1 MTIHGIPI
9 SKDEISYVAGYCE
22 QDDTHLLESTVKESE
37 RFAAVLRLYPDV
49 SRGQKERKVTRTLER
64 LGLLPF
70 SDILVKAL
78 GASELKLLTM
88 ALELVSEP
96 LGKYLQAREK
106 IC

>member
-1 MTIHGIPI
+1 MAFC
-9 SKDEISYVAGYCE
+9 AGYCE
-22 QDDTHLLESTVKESE
+22 QDDTHLLESTVRESV
-37 RFAAVLRLYPDV
+37 RFAAVLRLPPSIPMD
-49 SRGQKERKVTRTLER
+49 QKERKVTRTLER

-96 LGKYLQAREK
+96 LGR
-106 IC
+106 